1 MSDVIFSHAVFCQVA
16 LPYEPPKSRVWQR
29 EVGDCSLR
37 IEAGSIRD
45 MRSPGGWKDLPLP
58 YGKNPRLILMHLS
71 NEALRTNSPNI
82 EVEDSMTAF
91 AAGLGI
97 DTNGRNLRELKA
109 QLGNLSVAT
118 IRLGIGDHSQVN
130 GRIVSHFDLWF
141 PARETKTLW
150 PSTVHLDASYFESL
164 RSNAVPLDNAA
175 IVALKHSA
183 AALDC
188 YSWMAYTLHRLPPGQ
203 RVLVTWDALYG
214 QFGQGYKLIRQF
226 RYAFKKDLA
235 AIQKLYPKAEF
246 ELDRHGVTLRQSPPP
261 LHGDVFQMA
270 LSLDG

>member
-1 MSDVIFSHAVFCQVA
+1 
-16 LPYEPPKSRVWQR
+16 
-29 EVGDCSLR
+29 
-37 IEAGSIRD
+37 
-45 MRSPGGWKDLPLP
+45 
-58 YGKNPRLILMHLS
+58 
-71 NEALRTNSPNI
+71 
-82 EVEDSMTAF
+82 MTAF